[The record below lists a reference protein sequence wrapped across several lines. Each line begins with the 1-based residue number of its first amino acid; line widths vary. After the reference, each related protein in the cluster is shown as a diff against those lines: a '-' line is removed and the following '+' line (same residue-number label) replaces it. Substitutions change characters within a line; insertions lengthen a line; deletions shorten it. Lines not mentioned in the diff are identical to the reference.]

1 MRIEEQRVE
10 DLIPYENNPRNND
23 DAVDKVALSISSFGF
38 KVPIIVDRNNVIV
51 AGHTRLRAAK
61 KLGLTTVPT
70 IRADDLT
77 DDQIR
82 AFRLADNKVS
92 EFASWDMEKLEQE
105 LEALDID
112 MSMFGFD
119 ALEKELEDLDI
130 QEDDYEP
137 DEDTEKEPPRAKV
150 GDIYKLGDHRLMCGD
165 SSDPEAVR
173 ALMGGAQ
180 ADMVFTDPPY
190 GVAIGSRNKAINEVE
205 PGRGG
210 HIEEDIIGDTASSEE
225 LYETLKKAFTNLRT
239 IAAKDSCSYYVT
251 SPQGGDL
258 GLMMM
263 MMKDAGLPV
272 RHILIWVKNTAV
284 FSLGRLDYD
293 YRHEPVFYTWTKK
306 HTFYGGYSTTVI
318 EDMKPVEKMSKPEL
332 RELVHALME
341 KHPESVIH
349 VDKPMQSKLHPTMKP
364 IKLIARFVINSS
376 REGDVVADI
385 FGGSGSTLITCE
397 QTRRKCYMMELD
409 PHYVDVIIDRWEQ
422 LTGNKAEKII
432 SGINEKI

>member
-1 MRIEEQRVE
+1 M
-10 DLIPYENNPRNND
+10 
-23 DAVDKVALSISSFGF
+23 
-38 KVPIIVDRNNVIV
+38 
-51 AGHTRLRAAK
+51 
-61 KLGLTTVPT
+61 
-70 IRADDLT
+70 
-77 DDQIR
+77 
-82 AFRLADNKVS
+82 
-92 EFASWDMEKLEQE
+92 
-105 LEALDID
+105 
-112 MSMFGFD
+112 
-119 ALEKELEDLDI
+119 
-130 QEDDYEP
+130 
-137 DEDTEKEPPRAKV
+137 
-150 GDIYKLGDHRLMCGD
+150 
-165 SSDPEAVR
+165 
-173 ALMGGAQ
+173 
-180 ADMVFTDPPY
+180 
-190 GVAIGSRNKAINEVE
+190 
-205 PGRGG
+205 
-210 HIEEDIIGDTASSEE
+210 
-225 LYETLKKAFTNLRT
+225 
-239 IAAKDSCSYYVT
+239 
-251 SPQGGDL
+251 
-258 GLMMM
+258 MMM

-422 LTGNKAEKII
+422 LTGKKAEKVI